1 MSLSERL
8 GCVICFVWWYV
19 GVVNVFWVN
28 VFSVNCSMTG
38 LFVLYLLLY
47 PLICL
52 CV

>member
-8 GCVICFVWWYV
+8 GCIYCFVWWYV

-28 VFSVNCSMTG
+28 CSMTG
-38 LFVLYLLLY
+38 LFMMYLWLY
-47 PLICL
+47 PFNCL

>member
-8 GCVICFVWWYV
+8 GCMFCFVWWYV

-28 VFSVNCSMTG
+28 YSMTG
-38 LFVLYLLLY
+38 LFVLYLWLY
-47 PLICL
+47 PFICL